1 MLVPVLALQPLQLGT
16 SQILDLVQPGPILFQ
31 NRLNPRQRQPPLIR
45 PKDPRPEIVVRD
57 VDGDVPRQVGSER
70 GDQVEELFG
79 TGRSGSFARD
89 RWFGFGSDADVA
101 GEMMPLSS

>member
-1 MLVPVLALQPLQLGT
+1 V
-16 SQILDLVQPGPILFQ
+16 I
-31 NRLNPRQRQPPLIR
+31 
-45 PKDPRPEIVVRD
+45 RD

>member
-31 NRLNPRQRQPPLIR
+31 NRLNPRQRQSPLIR
-45 PKDPRPEIVVRD
+45 PEDPRPEIVVRD
-57 VDGDVPRQVGSER
+57 VNGDVARQVRSER
-70 GDQVEELFG
+70 RDEIEELLG

-101 GEMMPLSS
+101 GKTMTLGG

>member
-1 MLVPVLALQPLQLGT
+1 MLVSVLALQPLQLGT
-16 SQILDLVQPGPILFQ
+16 SQILDIVQPGSILFHD
-31 NRLNPRQRQPPLIR
+31 RLNPRQRQPPLIR
-45 PKDPRPEIVVRD
+45 SEDPRPEIVIRD

-101 GEMMPLSS
+101 DKKMTLGS